1 MISITR
7 PIASLTRVHS
17 YSDNHYISKCTIAD
31 LLNANVVNWEHNRP
45 PDRIRCA
52 EIAQHIYERRPI
64 LDWMLYMTYD
74 RITHTFYVV
83 DGIHR
88 FTALQIIN
96 KENHKPHDY
105 ITPNLFGGNGDANWL
120 YEAYILICIRTNPTK
135 GETIDWFQ
143 TLNKS
148 HPVPDLYIV
157 NTTEEKRKIIEE
169 IAQEWT
175 HNFKQHFTPSQKPN
189 IPNINRDRFI
199 DMLDGIY
206 DKHHI
211 TSVQYLNELLYEMNN
226 KIRENIPPKT
236 SQNAIDKC
244 KQSGCFLFLLPKD
257 VLLERI

>member
-1 MISITR
+1 MQSITR
-7 PIASLTRVHS
+7 PINSLTKVHS

-31 LLNANVVNWEHNRP
+31 LLQAKVANWEHNRP
-45 PDRIRCA
+45 PDLLRCG
-52 EIAQHIYERRPI
+52 EIAEHIYSRRPI

-74 RITHTFYVV
+74 DAKKTFYVV

-88 FTALQIIN
+88 FTALQIIY

-105 ITPNLFGGNGDANWL
+105 ITPSSFGGNGDADWL
-120 YEAYILICIRTNPTK
+120 YQEYILICIRRNPTK

-148 HPVPDLYIV
+148 NPVPDLYIV
-157 NTTEEKRKIIEE
+157 NTAEEKRKIIEE
-169 IAQEWT
+169 VAQEWIRI
-175 HNFKQHFTPSQKPN
+175 FKPHFSASQKPN

-199 DMLDGIY
+199 DLLDGTY
-206 DKHHI
+206 EKHCI
-211 TSVQYLNELLYEMNN
+211 KSVQDLNELLYELNN
-226 KIRENIPPKT
+226 SIRENIPPKT

-244 KQSGCFLFLLPKD
+244 SQSGCFLFLLSKD